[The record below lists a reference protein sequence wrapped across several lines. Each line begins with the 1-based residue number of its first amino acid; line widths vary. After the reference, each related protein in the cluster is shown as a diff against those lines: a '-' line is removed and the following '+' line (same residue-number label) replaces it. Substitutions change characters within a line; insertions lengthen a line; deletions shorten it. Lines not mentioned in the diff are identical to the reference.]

1 MVIKKYMTVGLI
13 IVAAVAAFLFF
24 FVDWEARAVKKHL
37 QSLAKEMVW
46 SPGESQL
53 TVVTRVKSVQDKLAD
68 TCQINIPGYSIS
80 QTVSKND
87 VPTYLTMAKSYYK
100 DFSVKF
106 EDLKVESVQLPQARA
121 LTTAYVKASGA
132 DGQRNDEVLVL
143 EFTLQ
148 KIAEQWQITGVK
160 EVEVLEK

>member
-1 MVIKKYMTVGLI
+1 
-13 IVAAVAAFLFF
+13 
-24 FVDWEARAVKKHL
+24 
-37 QSLAKEMVW
+37 MVW

-53 TVVTRVKSVQDKLAD
+53 TVVTRVKSVQDKIAD
-68 TCQINIPGYSIS
+68 TCQINIPGYRIS
-80 QTVSKND
+80 QTVAKND
-87 VPTYLTMAKSYYK
+87 VPTYLTMAKNYYK

-106 EDLKVESVQLPQARA
+106 EDLKVESLQLPQAKA
-121 LTTAYVKASGA
+121 LTTAYVKASGV

-148 KIAEQWQITGVK
+148 KIAEQWQITEVK

>member
-1 MVIKKYMTVGLI
+1 MVTKKYLKAGLI
-13 IVAAVAAFLFF
+13 LVAAVAAFLFF

-46 SPGESQL
+46 FPGESQIKA
-53 TVVTRVKSVQDKLAD
+53 VTRVKSVKDKIAE
-68 TCQINIPGYSIS
+68 TCQVHIPSYRIV

-87 VPTYLTMAKSYYK
+87 VPTYLTMAKNYYK
-100 DFSVKF
+100 ELSIQF
-106 EDLKVESVQLPQARA
+106 EDLKVELIELPQARA
-121 LTTAYVKASGA
+121 VTTATVKAYGA

-148 KIAEQWQITGVK
+148 KIAEQWQVTEVK

>member
-1 MVIKKYMTVGLI
+1 VVIKKYLTAGLI
-13 IVAAVAAFLFF
+13 LIAAFAAFLFF
-24 FVDWEARAVKKHL
+24 YVDWEARAVKKHL
-37 QSLAKEMVW
+37 QSLAREMAW

-53 TVVTRVKSVQDKLAD
+53 TVVTRVKSVQDKIAG
-68 TCQINIPGYSIS
+68 TCQVNIPAYRIS

-87 VPTYLTMAKSYYK
+87 VPTYLTMAKNYYK

-106 EDLKVESVQLPQARA
+106 EDLKVESIQVPQAQA
-121 LTTAYVKASGA
+121 LTTAYAKASGA

-143 EFTLQ
+143 QFKLQ
-148 KIAEQWQITGVK
+148 KIAEQWQITEVT

>member
-1 MVIKKYMTVGLI
+1 MVTKKYLAVGLI
-13 IVAAVAAFLFF
+13 IVAVVAAFLFF

-46 SPGESQL
+46 SPGESQI
-53 TVVTRVKSVQDKLAD
+53 TAVTRVKSVQDKIAEI
-68 TCQINIPGYSIS
+68 CQVNIPGYKIS

-87 VPTYLTMAKSYYK
+87 VPTYLTMAKNYYK

-106 EDLKVESVQLPQARA
+106 EDLKVESVQLPQAQA
-121 LTTAYVKASGA
+121 VTTAHVKATGI
-132 DGQRNDEVLVL
+132 DGVRKDEVLVI
-143 EFTLQ
+143 EFNLQ
-148 KIAEQWQITGVK
+148 KVDQKWQITAAR